1 MTRFLV
7 FCDGTWNTPEIKQPT
22 HVVQLSN
29 TAAQTSDQ
37 KVKYIKGVGVGG
49 FILPDISN
57 PIYKYVGGA
66 VGLGLNKRVKQG
78 YKYLAKNY
86 KPGDEIMIF
95 GFSRGA
101 YTARSLAGMIRKCG
115 FPPRVRFGTVG
126 KAFTLYRKSGPQNAP
141 DKPHIMQERKE
152 FSPGFATSKT
162 DQDWRGN
169 GSSLIKITYLG
180 IWDTVGALGIP
191 EPLLGGFARGFN
203 KVYQF
208 HDTDLSSTV
217 HSARHAVAL
226 DERRK
231 LFDVT
236 PWDNLDRLNDGRTG
250 PDRPYQQMWFIGD
263 HGMVGGSGTTRPLT
277 SITLDWI
284 AQGAQAAGMKLKSL
298 PSLLDAAPDP
308 TVKAPVA
315 QEAGL
320 FGKLA
325 PDLKMWRKGPRT
337 NSELSP
343 TVRDRTRA
351 DSEYRPG
358 SLAAR
363 FL

>member
-1 MTRFLV
+1 
-7 FCDGTWNTPEIKQPT
+7 
-22 HVVQLSN
+22 
-29 TAAQTSDQ
+29 
-37 KVKYIKGVGVGG
+37 
-49 FILPDISN
+49 
-57 PIYKYVGGA
+57 
-66 VGLGLNKRVKQG
+66 
-78 YKYLAKNY
+78 
-86 KPGDEIMIF
+86 
-95 GFSRGA
+95 
-101 YTARSLAGMIRKCG
+101 
-115 FPPRVRFGTVG
+115 
-126 KAFTLYRKSGPQNAP
+126 
-141 DKPHIMQERKE
+141 
-152 FSPGFATSKT
+152 
-162 DQDWRGN
+162 
-169 GSSLIKITYLG
+169 
-180 IWDTVGALGIP
+180 
-191 EPLLGGFARGFN
+191 
-203 KVYQF
+203 
-208 HDTDLSSTV
+208 
-217 HSARHAVAL
+217 
-226 DERRK
+226 
-231 LFDVT
+231 
-236 PWDNLDRLNDGRTG
+236 
-250 PDRPYQQMWFIGD
+250 
-263 HGMVGGSGTTRPLT
+263 MVGGSGTTRPLT